1 MIQEQTPRRRIVIT
15 IDSGDLDAAE
25 LSRLLRLAQRLGAE
39 LEGVFVE
46 DSDLLRLAGLSFLQE
61 LRPTSMRSE
70 RVNAGRMEQELR
82 AMARRAERALAEQA
96 RHQGVTYRFRTW
108 RGSVERELLNTMQA
122 DVLALMRLGT
132 VMRQPPPRRRR
143 EVVTTVFD
151 GSEEA
156 SRALATAADLA
167 ADSDRIALQ
176 VLLPSGGGVDT
187 GALRRQAAALL
198 PDPPGEV
205 TYDALNLTSLA
216 ELIDALRGGGS
227 SALVLQRDNRLLRDA
242 PLRDYLARIQ
252 CPLFLV
258 R

>member
-1 MIQEQTPRRRIVIT
+1 MQSQGSQRRIVIT
-15 IDSGDLDAAE
+15 IDSGDLDTDD
-25 LSRLLRLAQRLGAE
+25 LNRLMRLAHRLDAE

-46 DSDLLRLAGLSFLQE
+46 DSDLLRLAGLSFLRE

-70 RVNAGRMEQELR
+70 QVHPGRMEQELR
-82 AMARRAERALAEQA
+82 AMARRAERALSEQA
-96 RHQGVTYRFRTW
+96 RRQGISCRFRTW
-108 RGSVERELLNTMQA
+108 RGSVERELLNAMEA

-132 VMRQPPPRRRR
+132 VMRQPPPRRAQ
-143 EVVTTVFD
+143 EVVTTLFD
-151 GSEEA
+151 GTEA
-156 SRALATAADLA
+156 AARALVTAAEVA
-167 ADSDRIALQ
+167 AESDQIALQ
-176 VLLPSGGGVDT
+176 VLLPAAAESDAA
-187 GALRRQAAALL
+187 ALQKQAAELL

-205 TYDALNLTSLA
+205 TYESLNITNLA
-216 ELIDALRGGGS
+216 ELIDTLRRSGS